1 MNFSK
6 KKKVVMAFTVEKC
19 TKCNAVKK
27 RAFSDGDALFAMSSK
42 CTSCGEITSI
52 EKIFGESLDE

>member
-6 KKKVVMAFTVEKC
+6 TKITVAFTIEKC
-19 TKCNAVKK
+19 PKCNALQK
-27 RAFSDGDALFAMSSK
+27 RKFSEGDALFAASSK

-52 EKIFGESLDE
+52 EKIFGETLDE

>member
-19 TKCNAVKK
+19 TKCSAMKK
-27 RAFSDGDALFAMSSK
+27 RIFSEGDTLFAVSSK
-42 CTSCGEITSI
+42 CLSCGEITSI
-52 EKIFGESLDE
+52 EKIFGETLDE

>member
-19 TKCNAVKK
+19 IKCNAIKK
-27 RAFSDGDALFAMSSK
+27 RAFSEGDTLFATSSK

-52 EKIFGESLDE
+52 EKIFGDFLDE

>member
-6 KKKVVMAFTVEKC
+6 KKKILVAFTLEEC
-19 TKCNAVKK
+19 TKCNAQKK
-27 RAFSDGDALFAMSSK
+27 RKYSEGDTLFTSSSK
-42 CTSCGEITSI
+42 CAICGEITNI

>member
-6 KKKVVMAFTVEKC
+6 KKIVLAFTVEKC

-27 RAFSDGDALFAMSSK
+27 RKFLDGDTLFTTSSK
-42 CTSCGEITSI
+42 CTSCGELTSI
-52 EKIFGESLDE
+52 EKIFGETLDE

>member
-27 RAFSDGDALFAMSSK
+27 RTFSDGDTLFAASSK
-42 CTSCGEITSI
+42 CASCGEIASI
-52 EKIFGESLDE
+52 EKIFGEILDE